1 MPGKGRRDREV
12 GHALIPEELQPALA
26 CFIDQA
32 RNIPNLKLAVL
43 FGSAV
48 TGEFRK
54 KSDIDIL
61 LLFDTDHNPELGEE
75 MTVVSQVSSYVA
87 QKYDLA
93 PSFSFVMENLNDG
106 QVDPHFL
113 WTVAKEGIIIWGDPS
128 LLLMPEPHPKLE
140 PELLVTYSTQG
151 LSARDKGA
159 LYRALYGYK
168 VEKEVKG
175 KVYVSEKEGLIA
187 RFGRKLGPG
196 VVMVPA
202 AISDQ
207 LIGILEKHKA
217 KYSTLKVWR

>member
-1 MPGKGRRDREV
+1 MPGKGRRDRGV
-12 GHALIPEELQPALA
+12 GHTLIPEELHPALT

-32 RNIPNLKLAVL
+32 RNIPNLKLAIL

-75 MTVVSQVSSYVA
+75 MAAVSRVSSYVA

-93 PSFSFVMENLNDG
+93 HSFSFVMENLRDG
-106 QVDPHFL
+106 QIDPHFL
-113 WTVAKEGIIIWGDPS
+113 WTVAKEGIIIWGDPG
-128 LLLMPEPHPKLE
+128 LLLMPEPHPRLE

-151 LSARDKGA
+151 LSAKDRGA
-159 LYRALYGYK
+159 LHRALYGYR
-168 VEKEVKG
+168 VEKRVRD

-207 LIGILEKHKA
+207 LIEILEKHKA
-217 KYSTLKVWR
+217 KYSMLKIWR